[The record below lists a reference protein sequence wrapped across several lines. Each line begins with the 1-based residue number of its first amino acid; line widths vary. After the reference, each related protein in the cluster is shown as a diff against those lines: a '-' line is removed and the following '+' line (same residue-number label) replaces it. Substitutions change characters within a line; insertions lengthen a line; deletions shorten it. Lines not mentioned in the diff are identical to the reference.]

1 MPQILLKTIIGGSE
15 SGHFTLVSSE
25 KQICLKSLSK
35 ISDPTLNF
43 QTNPTMSMAKTIL
56 MSSMMIL
63 LVNNIVLS

>member
-43 QTNPTMSMAKTIL
+43 QTNPTMSME
-56 MSSMMIL
+56 MII